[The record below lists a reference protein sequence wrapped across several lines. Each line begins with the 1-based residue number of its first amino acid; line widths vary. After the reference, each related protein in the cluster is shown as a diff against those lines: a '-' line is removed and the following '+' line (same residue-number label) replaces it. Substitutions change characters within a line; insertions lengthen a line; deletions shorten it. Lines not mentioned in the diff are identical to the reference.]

1 MKTKYKK
8 NNLVSRLVSKGPES
22 APHRSYYYAMGL
34 KEKDITRPFVGVV
47 STWT

>member
-8 NNLVSRLVSKGPES
+8 NNLVSRLVSKGPER

-34 KEKDITRPFVGVV
+34 KEKEINRRMHQKLRV
-47 STWT
+47 SH

>member
-8 NNLVSRLVSKGPES
+8 NNLISRLVSKGPER

-34 KEKDITRPFVGVV
+34 KEKEISNDLTVITYLI
-47 STWT
+47 